1 MNTKMR
7 LLKRELDY
15 QILILPVLIFYVL
28 FCVYPFFSTF
38 YYSFTDYSNMKLDN
52 LKFVGLDNFKGIFKS
67 DLLTISIKN
76 SIIYAILMTVF
87 QTSLGLILA
96 VFLDRKLKTKNI
108 LRSMFFLPAVF
119 SPLIIGYLWS
129 YIMSTSDFG
138 LINRA
143 VTALGFAKINFLGN
157 PDLALY
163 SVVGTQL
170 WQWTGWVMVIFLA
183 NLQSIPKD
191 LYEAAEIDGANS
203 WGKFWRVTLPLMQP
217 SVNVVSVTAMI
228 GGLKVFDIIFAL
240 TEGGPGNSTQT
251 IMTAYIKT
259 VFTEGFYA
267 KGAAFGVVF
276 FIAVMIITMVMM
288 SFLKKWGEQ
297 TR

>member
-7 LLKRELDY
+7 LLKREFDY
-15 QILILPVLIFYVL
+15 QILILPVLIFYLL
-28 FCVYPFFSTF
+28 FCVYPFLSTF
-38 YYSFTDYSNMKLDN
+38 YYSFTDYSNMKLTN
-52 LKFVGLDNFKGIFKS
+52 LKFVGLENFRSIFDS
-67 DLLTISIKN
+67 DLLMISIKN
-76 SIIYAILMTVF
+76 SLIYALLMTVF
-87 QTSLGLILA
+87 QTTFGLILA

-129 YIMSTSDFG
+129 YLMSTSDFG
-138 LINRA
+138 LINSA
-143 VTALGFAKINFLGN
+143 ITALGFEKINFLGN

-163 SVVGTQL
+163 SVVFTQL
-170 WQWTGWVMVIFLA
+170 WQWTGWAMVIFLA

-203 WGKFWRVTLPLMQP
+203 WRKFWKVTLPLMQP
-217 SVNVVSVTAMI
+217 SVNVVAVTAMI

-240 TEGGPGNSTQT
+240 TEGGPGNSTET

-259 VFTEGFYA
+259 VFNEGFYA

-276 FIAVMIITMVMM
+276 FIAVMMITMVMM
-288 SFLKKWGEQ
+288 SFLRKWGEN

>member
-1 MNTKMR
+1 
-7 LLKRELDY
+7 
-15 QILILPVLIFYVL
+15 
-28 FCVYPFFSTF
+28 
-38 YYSFTDYSNMKLDN
+38 MKLTN
-52 LKFVGLDNFKGIFKS
+52 LKFVGLENFRSIFDS
-67 DLLTISIKN
+67 DLLMISIKN
-76 SIIYAILMTVF
+76 SLIYALLMTVF
-87 QTSLGLILA
+87 QTTFGLILA

-129 YIMSTSDFG
+129 YLMSTSDFG
-138 LINRA
+138 LINSA
-143 VTALGFAKINFLGN
+143 ITALGFEKINFLGN

-163 SVVGTQL
+163 SVVFTQL
-170 WQWTGWVMVIFLA
+170 WQWTGWAMVIFLA

-203 WGKFWRVTLPLMQP
+203 WRKFWKVTLPLMQP
-217 SVNVVSVTAMI
+217 SVNVVAVTAMI

-240 TEGGPGNSTQT
+240 TEGGPGNSTET

-259 VFTEGFYA
+259 VFNEGFYA

-276 FIAVMIITMVMM
+276 FIAVMMITMVMM
-288 SFLKKWGEQ
+288 SFLRKWGEN